1 MSADGMSRKD
11 ADPASA
17 LRFDRWLWAARFFK
31 TRALAAEAVSGGRVH
46 LNGARTKPAKPIRIG
61 DTVSVQRGEIAT
73 VIVVRGIAEQR
84 RPAPEA
90 ALLYEETAE
99 SCRAREAFVARRR
112 AEAAGR
118 LERLGRPT
126 KQARR
131 ESIRLRRGRD

>member
-11 ADPASA
+11 GDAATA
-17 LRFDRWLWAARFFK
+17 IRVDRWLWAARFFK
-31 TRALAAEAVSGGRVH
+31 TRALAAEAVSGGRAH

-61 DTVSVQRGEIAT
+61 DTVSVQRGEVET
-73 VIVVRGIAEQR
+73 VVVVRGLAEQR

-90 ALLYEETAE
+90 LLLYEETPE
-99 SCRAREAFVARRR
+99 SIRAREEFVARRR

-118 LERLGRPT
+118 FERLGRPD

-131 ESIRLRRGRD
+131 TSIRLRRG

>member
-11 ADPASA
+11 ADAASA
-17 LRFDRWLWAARFFK
+17 VRFDRWLWAARFFK
-31 TRALAAEAVSGGRVH
+31 TRALAAEAISGGRVH
-46 LNGARTKPAKPIRIG
+46 LNGARTKPARPTRIG
-61 DTVSVQRGEIAT
+61 DTVRVQRGEIET

-99 SCRAREAFVARRR
+99 SSRAREAFVARRR

-126 KQARR
+126 KQ
-131 ESIRLRRGRD
+131 